1 MAWAYSHVQALGNR
15 PMRLPKIGT
24 ATIRAIRAI
33 DRKHLLAFAGSL
45 AYYYF
50 LSLLPLL
57 ILLASVLAYIPIP
70 NLFSQILVW
79 MSYFV
84 PPDSMILV
92 KKVLADIMG
101 TRSSG
106 FLSIGV
112 LGTIWAASGA
122 SAAMIEALNVAYEV
136 KEGRPFWHTRL
147 LAIGITFM
155 LGALLSTVLAAMT
168 LGPELGGRLA
178 HRLGVDPIFA
188 ASWFYFRWVL
198 AVTFSVLAV
207 EIVYYLA
214 PNVEQRKFWRTV
226 PGAVIAVLLW
236 IGASY
241 ALGFYLQRFGQLS
254 KSYGTLG
261 AVAALL
267 LWLYVSSAAILM
279 GASVNLELLRA
290 ARDQLPVKEV
300 PDTSEGAVL

>member
-1 MAWAYSHVQALGNR
+1 
-15 PMRLPKIGT
+15 MRLPKIGT
-24 ATIRAIRAI
+24 ATIKAIRAI

-122 SAAMIEALNVAYEV
+122 SAAMIEALNVAYDV

-155 LGALLSTVLAAMT
+155 LGVLLSTVLAAMT

-241 ALGFYLQRFGQLS
+241 GLGFYLQRFGQLS

>member
-1 MAWAYSHVQALGNR
+1 
-15 PMRLPKIGT
+15 
-24 ATIRAIRAI
+24 
-33 DRKHLLAFAGSL
+33 
-45 AYYYF
+45 
-50 LSLLPLL
+50 
-57 ILLASVLAYIPIP
+57 
-70 NLFSQILVW
+70 
-79 MSYFV
+79 
-84 PPDSMILV
+84 
-92 KKVLADIMG
+92 
-101 TRSSG
+101 
-106 FLSIGV
+106 
-112 LGTIWAASGA
+112 
-122 SAAMIEALNVAYEV
+122 
-136 KEGRPFWHTRL
+136 
-147 LAIGITFM
+147 
-155 LGALLSTVLAAMT
+155 
-168 LGPELGGRLA
+168 
-178 HRLGVDPIFA
+178 
-188 ASWFYFRWVL
+188 
-198 AVTFSVLAV
+198 VTFSVLAV

-241 ALGFYLQRFGQLS
+241 GLGFYLQRFGQLS